1 MAETANPLSKYYR
14 QPSIYIKLPTGGKYY
29 GADTFTPTETG
40 EVPILPMTARDEL
53 LFKTPDAMMNG
64 QATVDVIK
72 SCVPNFKDPWQMT
85 NYDTDAVLIGIR
97 IATYGE
103 TMDITYRTPVTNN
116 EMTQTVNLPALLERL
131 AKKEIVDSFK
141 TSTGFTVSVKPLTY
155 KKLTA
160 IQQAQFEQEKIY
172 SAVSNSSM
180 TEVQKSEQFV
190 KSYYTLNTINFDML
204 AESIGKIVTP
214 DGIEVTDEKQI
225 REFIDNAD
233 SKIVND
239 FQIELGKIRTQFQI
253 PPLEIKATED
263 EIKEGV
269 PTRYQIPITFDNSNF
284 FV

>member
-1 MAETANPLSKYYR
+1 MAEIANPLSKYYR

-116 EMTQTVNLPALLERL
+116 EVTQSVNLPALLERL

-141 TSTGFTVSVKPLTY
+141 TNTGFTVSVKPLTY

-239 FQIELGKIRTQFQI
+239 LQIELGKIRTQFQI

>member
-1 MAETANPLSKYYR
+1 MAEIANPLSKYYR

-116 EMTQTVNLPALLERL
+116 EVTQSVNLPALLERL
-131 AKKEIVDSFK
+131 AKKEI
-141 TSTGFTVSVKPLTY
+141 
-155 KKLTA
+155 
-160 IQQAQFEQEKIY
+160 
-172 SAVSNSSM
+172 
-180 TEVQKSEQFV
+180 
-190 KSYYTLNTINFDML
+190 
-204 AESIGKIVTP
+204 
-214 DGIEVTDEKQI
+214 

-239 FQIELGKIRTQFQI
+239 LQIELGKIRTQFQI